1 MKKRKQTALDLEI
14 DKLINSIENALTGEV
29 FDTVITLLSRSDTK
43 KIRKTDW
50 VFNWHGELKNEE
62 KEIYELTTENNPSII
77 HGGKY
82 FYSYDNF

>member
-50 VFNWHGELKNEE
+50 V
-62 KEIYELTTENNPSII
+62 YQQS
-77 HGGKY
+77 KY
-82 FYSYDNF
+82 QSQSQLLHYYVRH